1 MYRITSTSL
10 FICVIVL
17 SACQAQDF
25 RVKNVRTHIKTLA
38 DDRLEG
44 RATGSQGEKA
54 AAEYIAKAF
63 RELELSPLKESG
75 NYFQPF
81 NFKHGAHGEGAL
93 DTATN
98 VVGFLDNKAATTI
111 IIGAHYDHL
120 GTDGQ
125 NSSLDANPQNKIHN
139 GADDNASGVAG
150 LLELAR
156 HFTMNN
162 QRENNNFIFAAFS
175 GEELGLLGS
184 KYLADHLPVDLSS
197 VNFMINMDM
206 IGRLDPNTKSLLI
219 HGTGT
224 SPVWEP
230 LLKKLS
236 PKDINIKTDS
246 SGVGPSDHTS
256 FYLKD
261 IPVLHFFTGGHSD
274 YHKPSDD
281 WEKINYEGE
290 VKVLELITD
299 IIESLDKEPKLAFL
313 KTKSKMTTS
322 RSSFKVTL
330 GIMPDY
336 SSSGEGLRVDG
347 VTDGRPGAKAGIKTG
362 DVIIQIGDH
371 PIKDIQNYMD
381 ALGKFEKGQTVPV
394 KVKRNNETV
403 ELSVTF

>member
-1 MYRITSTSL
+1 MNRLASTSFFL
-10 FICVIVL
+10 CVIVL
-17 SACQAQDF
+17 GACQAQDL

-38 DDRLEG
+38 DDRYEG

-54 AAEYIAKAF
+54 AAEYIAKIF
-63 RELELSPLKESG
+63 RELELSPFNESV

-81 NFKHGAHGEGAL
+81 AFKHGAHGEGAL
-93 DTATN
+93 DTAIN

-162 QRENNNFIFAAFS
+162 KRENNNFIFAAFS

-184 KYLADHLPVDLSS
+184 KYLADHLPIDLSAI
-197 VNFMINMDM
+197 NFMINMDM
-206 IGRLDPNTKSLLI
+206 IGRLDPTTKSLLV

-230 LLKKLS
+230 LLKKLAT
-236 PKDINIKTDS
+236 KEFNIKTDS

-261 IPVLHFFTGGHSD
+261 IPVLHFFTGAHSD

-281 WEKINYEGE
+281 WEKINFEGE

-299 IIESLDKEPKLAFL
+299 IIESLDQEPKLAFL
-313 KTKSKMTTS
+313 KTKSNVTTS

-336 SSSGEGLRVDG
+336 SASGEGLRVDG
-347 VTDGRPGAKAGIKTG
+347 VTEGRPGAKAGIKTG
-362 DVIIQIGDH
+362 DVITQIGDF

-394 KVKRNNETV
+394 KVKRNAEIV

>member
-1 MYRITSTSL
+1 M
-10 FICVIVL
+10 
-17 SACQAQDF
+17 
-25 RVKNVRTHIKTLA
+25 
-38 DDRLEG
+38 
-44 RATGSQGEKA
+44 
-54 AAEYIAKAF
+54 
-63 RELELSPLKESG
+63 
-75 NYFQPF
+75 
-81 NFKHGAHGEGAL
+81 
-93 DTATN
+93 
-98 VVGFLDNKAATTI
+98 
-111 IIGAHYDHL
+111 
-120 GTDGQ
+120 
-125 NSSLDANPQNKIHN
+125 
-139 GADDNASGVAG
+139 
-150 LLELAR
+150 
-156 HFTMNN
+156 
-162 QRENNNFIFAAFS
+162 
-175 GEELGLLGS
+175 
-184 KYLADHLPVDLSS
+184 
-197 VNFMINMDM
+197 
-206 IGRLDPNTKSLLI
+206 
-219 HGTGT
+219 
-224 SPVWEP
+224 
-230 LLKKLS
+230 
-236 PKDINIKTDS
+236 
-246 SGVGPSDHTS
+246 
-256 FYLKD
+256 
-261 IPVLHFFTGGHSD
+261 LHFFTGGHSD

>member
-230 LLKKLS
+230 LLK
-236 PKDINIKTDS
+236 
-246 SGVGPSDHTS
+246 
-256 FYLKD
+256 
-261 IPVLHFFTGGHSD
+261 
-274 YHKPSDD
+274 
-281 WEKINYEGE
+281 
-290 VKVLELITD
+290 
-299 IIESLDKEPKLAFL
+299 
-313 KTKSKMTTS
+313 
-322 RSSFKVTL
+322 
-330 GIMPDY
+330 
-336 SSSGEGLRVDG
+336 
-347 VTDGRPGAKAGIKTG
+347 
-362 DVIIQIGDH
+362 
-371 PIKDIQNYMD
+371 
-381 ALGKFEKGQTVPV
+381 
-394 KVKRNNETV
+394 
-403 ELSVTF
+403 